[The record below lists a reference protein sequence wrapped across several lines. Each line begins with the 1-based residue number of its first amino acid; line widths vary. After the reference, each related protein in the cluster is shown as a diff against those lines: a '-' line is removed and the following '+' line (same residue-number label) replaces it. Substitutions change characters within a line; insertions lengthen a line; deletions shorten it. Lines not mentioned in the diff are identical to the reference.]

1 MSFSTDRL
9 NEIQETIWEPFD
21 EYESKTR
28 ATQEQL
34 KKQRLNEC
42 TYPVDKMRLEEVVVK
57 QFWGSKCQAV
67 LTDRHDSI
75 S

>member
-1 MSFSTDRL
+1 MSISRLYCLYAGISIHTDRL
-9 NEIQETIWEPFD
+9 NVIQETILETFD

-42 TYPVDKMRLEEVVVK
+42 TYPVDKMRLEEV
-57 QFWGSKCQAV
+57 
-67 LTDRHDSI
+67 
-75 S
+75 

>member
-21 EYESKTR
+21 EYESETR

-42 TYPVDKMRLEEVVVK
+42 TYPVDKMRLEEV
-57 QFWGSKCQAV
+57 WEECR
-67 LTDRHDSI
+67 L
-75 S
+75 